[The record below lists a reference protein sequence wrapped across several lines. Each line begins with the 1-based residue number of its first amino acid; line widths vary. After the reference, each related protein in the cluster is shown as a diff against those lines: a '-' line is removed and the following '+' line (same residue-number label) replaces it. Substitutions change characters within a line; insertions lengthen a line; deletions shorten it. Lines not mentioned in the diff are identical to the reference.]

1 MPLFT
6 KFSIGWFGVPS
17 SPRDG
22 GFLAAFARPHWV
34 VTGEGKIPEAARV
47 SPVRGVAAS
56 GQSPVTRLAITI
68 AAFFTAASSAA
79 ETNPAIHKPEIPSLT
94 KTVAAS
100 DGRALATIAIQQAL
114 DAVRDAGGGKVILP
128 AGRFLSGPLVL
139 GSKTE
144 LHLSKGVALVMSD
157 KDSDFPA
164 EGNRRPA
171 FLSASNAH
179 DVRISGE
186 GSIEGQGGRWW
197 KVFLDEKKRG
207 IKDAPRRP
215 QLIAISRCERVEVE
229 GISTIDPPN
238 THYSFKDCQDLTI
251 HGIKASAPDDSPNT
265 DALNLSGARNVLIE
279 GCHISTGDDNIVL
292 LCSAAK
298 KKGVPEVENV
308 LIRDCSLGFGHGLS
322 IGSYTSGGVKN
333 VTAENITFDGTTSGI
348 RMKAWRDRGGVVED
362 IHYRNITMKKVRY
375 PVWITSYY
383 PKPPVQPSQ
392 DQPTE
397 GKSLNPV
404 WRDISIENLTVT
416 GSPNSILLW
425 GLPDQPIDGVTFK
438 NAKISAETGALIFH
452 AKNIGLANVSINPAA
467 GPALRHFDAEIQGL
481 KSDKYD
487 DKPVKF
493 K

>member
-1 MPLFT
+1 M
-6 KFSIGWFGVPS
+6 
-17 SPRDG
+17 
-22 GFLAAFARPHWV
+22 
-34 VTGEGKIPEAARV
+34 PEAARV
-47 SPVRGVAAS
+47 SPAHGVAAS
-56 GQSPVTRLAITI
+56 GHSPATGLAITI
-68 AAFFTAASSAA
+68 VALFTAASSAA
-79 ETNPAIHKPEIPSLT
+79 QTSPAIHRPEIPPLT
-94 KTVAAS
+94 QEVATS
-100 DGRALATIAIQQAL
+100 DGSAPATVAIQQML
-114 DAVRDAGGGKVILP
+114 DVVRDAGGGKVILP
-128 AGRFLSGPLVL
+128 AGRFVSGPLVL

-144 LHLSKGVALVMSD
+144 LHLSKGAVLVMSD

-164 EGNRRPA
+164 EKGRRPA

-186 GSIEGQGGRWW
+186 GSIEGQGSRWW
-197 KVFLDEKKRG
+197 KVFLDEKARG
-207 IKDAPRRP
+207 IKDTPRRP

-238 THYSFKDCQDLTI
+238 THYSFKECQELAI
-251 HGIKASAPDDSPNT
+251 RGIKAIAPDESPNT
-265 DALNLSGARNVLIE
+265 DALNLSGVHNVLIE
-279 GCHISTGDDNIVL
+279 RCHISTGDDNIVL
-292 LCSAAK
+292 LCSAAR

-308 LIRDCSLGFGHGLS
+308 LIRDCTLGFGHGLS
-322 IGSYTSGGVKN
+322 IGSYTSGGVRN
-333 VTAENITFDGTTSGI
+333 VIAENITFDGTTSGI

-362 IHYRNITMKKVRY
+362 IHYRNIAMKNVRY

-383 PKPPVQPSQ
+383 PKPPAQPSM

-416 GSPNSILLW
+416 DSPNSILLW
-425 GLPDQPIDGVTFK
+425 GLPDQPIEGVTFK
-438 NAKISAETGALIFH
+438 NAKITAETGAFVFH
-452 AKNIGLANVSINPAA
+452 AKKVGFANSSIQPAA

>member
-1 MPLFT
+1 
-6 KFSIGWFGVPS
+6 
-17 SPRDG
+17 
-22 GFLAAFARPHWV
+22 V

-56 GQSPVTRLAITI
+56 GHSPVTRLAITI
-68 AAFFTAASSAA
+68 AALFTAASSAA
-79 ETNPAIHKPEIPSLT
+79 ETAIHKPEIPSLT

-100 DGRALATIAIQQAL
+100 DGHALATSAIQQAL

-139 GSKTE
+139 GNKTE
-144 LHLSKGVALVMSD
+144 LHLSKGAALVMSD

-164 EGNRRPA
+164 ENNRRPA

-186 GSIEGQGGRWW
+186 GRIEGQGGRWW
-197 KVFLDEKKRG
+197 KVFLDEKARG
-207 IKDAPRRP
+207 IKDTPRRP

-238 THYSFKDCQDLTI
+238 THYSFKDCQELAI
-251 HGIKASAPDDSPNT
+251 RGIKAIAPDESPNT
-265 DALNLSGARNVLIE
+265 DALNLSGVHNVIIE
-279 GCHISTGDDNIVL
+279 RCHISTGDDNIVL
-292 LCSAAK
+292 LCSAAR

-308 LIRDCSLGFGHGLS
+308 VIRDCTLGFGHGLS
-322 IGSYTSGGVKN
+322 IGSYTSGGVRN

-348 RMKAWRDRGGVVED
+348 RMKAWRDRGGVVEN
-362 IHYRNITMKKVRY
+362 IHYRNVAMKNVRY

-383 PKPPVQPSQ
+383 PKPPVQPSK

-404 WRDISIENLTVT
+404 WRDISIENLIVT
-416 GSPNSILLW
+416 ESPNSILLW
-425 GLPDQPIDGVTFK
+425 GLPDEPIDGVTFK
-438 NAKISAETGALIFH
+438 NAKISAESGAFVFH
-452 AKNIGLANVSINPAA
+452 AKNIGFANVSIQPAT

-481 KSDKYD
+481 KSEKYD

-493 K
+493 E

>member
-1 MPLFT
+1 LFT
-6 KFSIGWFGVPS
+6 KFSTGWFGVRS
-17 SPRDG
+17 SHRGDG
-22 GFLAAFARPHWV
+22 FPAAFAGPHWV
-34 VTGEGKIPEAARV
+34 VTGEGKKPEAARV
-47 SPVRGVAAS
+47 SPTHGVAAS
-56 GQSPVTRLAITI
+56 GHSPTPRLAITMI
-68 AAFFTAASSAA
+68 ALFTAASNAA
-79 ETNPAIHKPEIPSLT
+79 EMNAAIRRPEIPSLS
-94 KTVAAS
+94 KQVAAS
-100 DGRALATIAIQQAL
+100 DGSAPARFAIQQAL

-144 LHLSKGVALVMSD
+144 LHLSKGAILVMSD

-164 EGNRRPA
+164 EKNRRPA

-186 GSIEGQGGRWW
+186 GSIEGQGSRWW
-197 KVFLDEKKRG
+197 KVFLDEKARG

-238 THYSFKDCQDLTI
+238 THYSFKDCQDLAI
-251 HGIKASAPDDSPNT
+251 RDIKAIAPDESPNT

-279 GCHISTGDDNIVL
+279 HCHISTGDDNIVL
-292 LCSAAK
+292 LCGAAR
-298 KKGVPEVENV
+298 KKGMPEVENV
-308 LIRDCSLGFGHGLS
+308 VIRDCTLGFGHGLS
-322 IGSYTSGGVKN
+322 IGSYTSGGVRN

-362 IHYRNITMKKVRY
+362 IHYRNIVMKHVRY

-383 PKPPVQPSQ
+383 PKPPAHPSK

-397 GKSLNPV
+397 GKSQNPV

-416 GSPNSILLW
+416 DSPNSILLW
-425 GLPDQPIDGVTFK
+425 GLPDEPIDGVTFK
-438 NAKISAETGALIFH
+438 NTKISAETGALIFH
-452 AKNIGLANVSINPAA
+452 AKNIGFANVSIDPAA

-481 KSDKYD
+481 KSENYD